1 MKNTISSCCGAT
13 VFYDPDRDD
22 MPICTA
28 CEEEC
33 EVVFDDP
40 EYDERGRRRQ
50 FLRGERREER

>member
-1 MKNTISSCCGAT
+1 MSACCGAI

-28 CEEEC
+28 CGKEC

-50 FLRGERREER
+50 FLRSERRNDAK